1 MNEPIRIDRIA
12 SADADIVLR
21 DLRDHANANGT
32 PLTITA
38 AAVLYETVRQAFLRG
53 AECAR
58 IIAMLEES
66 TR

>member
-32 PLTITA
+32 PLTFTE

-58 IIAMLEES
+58 IAMLEES